1 MKKILSSLLC
11 FLLLTLTV
19 LPFAFAATTTPE
31 TPAVKSA
38 ADFKDLKDLPQDEK
52 AKFDELIRGGVFSGL
67 SEDTF
72 GLDAKMDR
80 AQFAKVAAIIFAL
93 PLDNTLAKASFTD
106 VNPDHWSFVYV
117 EALKKAGLTNGYD
130 SEGKTY
136 NPSGVVSR
144 QELAAFLVRGL
155 GLDDA
160 AKKAAPATD
169 ATVDDWAKGY
179 VSLSLEKKI
188 LMKQDDGTFDGAAS
202 ATRKMLAN
210 ASYEAKKIFGSAG
223 KTDPATPT
231 TPGTTTP
238 ATPGTTTPSTPGTTT
253 PATGTTPGST
263 TPGTTTPAPTTPA
276 KTDSQW
282 QVSAKGK
289 KVLITSDQKKP
300 SAPELSDDEKPA
312 VARLQALGFEVTRI
326 SSTKID
332 ASITAGYDLI
342 VIGASTN
349 SKYVKKKLKT
359 IDIPVLYIKSISFGD
374 ADFSTV
380 AENTTIP
387 KQTKITIQKSDHPI
401 ASGIKGDVE
410 VFLDPSYVAFGI
422 PSSDGVIVASALG
435 DPTKGVIITY
445 EKGTKNVLGESIT
458 ARTALYGVRT
468 IGDIKNSGTD
478 EFWKL
483 MDSTA
488 MWLIQK
494 PGS

>member
-31 TPAVKSA
+31 TPAVKSV

-93 PLDNTLAKASFTD
+93 PLDKTLAKASFTD
-106 VNPDHWSFVYV
+106 VNTDHWSFVYV

-179 VSLSLEKKI
+179 VSLTLDKKI
-188 LMKQDDGTFDGAAS
+188 LTKQDDGTFGGVAS

-223 KTDPATPT
+223 KTDPAAP
-231 TPGTTTP
+231 TTP

-253 PATGTTPGST
+253 PATGTTPA
-263 TPGTTTPAPTTPA
+263 TPSPTTPA

-289 KVLITSDQKKP
+289 KVLITSDQKKA
-300 SAPELSDDEKPA
+300 SSPELSDDEKPA

-380 AENTTIP
+380 AEKTDIP
-387 KQTKITIQKSDHPI
+387 KQTKVTIQKSDHPI
-401 ASGIKGDVE
+401 ASGFKGDVE
-410 VFLDPSYVAFGI
+410 VFLDPTYVSFGI
-422 PSSDGVIVASALG
+422 PSSDGVIVASAFG
-435 DPTKGVIITY
+435 DPSKGVIITY
-445 EKGTKNVLGESIT
+445 EKGTKNVLGETIT

-468 IGDIKNSGTD
+468 ITDIKNSGTD